1 MSRDSVRIILTL
13 AALNGLDVL
22 SSDIQNAY
30 LTAPT
35 KEKIWT
41 TCGAEFGG
49 VDSGK
54 RAVIMHALYGIRG
67 SGAAFRNH
75 PAKLMSDLGF
85 HLCKADPDVWMR
97 RATKPDG
104 LYYYEY
110 VLFYVDDALP
120 ISLDPKS
127 TLLKVD
133 KHFR

>member
-1 MSRDSVRIILTL
+1 MTYASVVSRESVHIILTL

-49 VDSGK
+49 EDSGK
-54 RAVIMHALYGIRG
+54 RAVIMRALYGIRG

-75 PAKLMSDLGF
+75 LAKLMSNLGF
-85 HLCKADPDVWMR
+85 HLCNADPDVWM
-97 RATKPDG
+97 
-104 LYYYEY
+104 
-110 VLFYVDDALP
+110 
-120 ISLDPKS
+120 
-127 TLLKVD
+127 
-133 KHFR
+133 